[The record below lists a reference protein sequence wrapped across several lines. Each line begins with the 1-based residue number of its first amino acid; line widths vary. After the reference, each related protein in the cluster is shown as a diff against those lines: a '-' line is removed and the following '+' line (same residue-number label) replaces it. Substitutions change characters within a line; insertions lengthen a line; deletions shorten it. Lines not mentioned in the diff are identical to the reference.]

1 MQHRIFKEID
11 ESDLGHQ
18 GYHKTLQIIKSR
30 FTWPKLD
37 QTVRRFLK
45 RCQTCLF
52 HNNNYEVSKGYTPVI
67 APVTPFTRISI
78 DFIGEFKRTQRNKKA
93 ALTIVDQSTRW
104 LEAYST
110 KDMSMASAI
119 YGLDL
124 WIAKYTQPKVIV
136 CDNGACFFGKD
147 FRNFCHEKGIEIIF
161 TSPNHP
167 SSNDICE
174 RTHAN
179 INRMIAK
186 HINDNQKNWDTPLP
200 QVTSSLNSTANEV
213 TKYSPFF
220 LLYGIHPN
228 LRVDG
233 ILPVTNQG
241 HEDKFELF
249 RNLVD
254 ARWQAN
260 VNTCRYQLTQKLK
273 ADRSKLVTTFEVGD
287 LVLQRS
293 F

>member
-1 MQHRIFKEID
+1 VLQHRIFKEID

-30 FTWPKLD
+30 FTWPKLN

-45 RCQTCLF
+45 HCQNCLF

-67 APVTPFTRISI
+67 ALVTPFTRIAI
-78 DFIGEFKRTQRNKKA
+78 NFIGEFKRTQRNKKA
-93 ALTIVDQSTRW
+93 VLTIVDQSTSW
-104 LEAYST
+104 LESYPT

-119 YGLDL
+119 YG
-124 WIAKYTQPKVIV
+124 
-136 CDNGACFFGKD
+136 
-147 FRNFCHEKGIEIIF
+147 NFCHEKGIEIIF
-161 TSPNHP
+161 MSPNHP
-167 SSNDICE
+167 SSNGICE

-186 HINDNQKNWDTPLP
+186 HINDNQKNWDTLLP
-200 QVTSSLNSTANEV
+200 QVTSSLNSTANKV

-249 RNLVD
+249 RHLVD
-254 ARWQAN
+254 ARWLAN
-260 VNTCRYQLTQKLK
+260 ENTCRYQLTQKLK
-273 ADRSKLVTTFEVGD
+273 ADRT
-287 LVLQRS
+287 
-293 F
+293 